1 MQGGWALF
9 GTGGKGGS
17 GVESYNANVTGG
29 GAIAQGHGAR
39 AVGQGGVYINGDV
52 HGDIV
57 TGNKTSTRDKTDD

>member
-1 MQGGWALF
+1 
-9 GTGGKGGS
+9 
-17 GVESYNANVTGG
+17 VTGG